1 MPIRR
6 SRSLGTTVNKYL
18 FLYILL
24 TIFSL
29 IFSSINF
36 LSVAEDTKLELVIY
50 VSVPGDVVEGDNIT
64 ITVTIKNNGTENIPP
79 DPGKLIEDKLYI
91 DDGNTPVSVN
101 STSNGLSSGAFIYLN
116 LSWTAELGDHTLTVK
131 LYYDDPNERDR
142 WDEPITVSER
152 EVDLKL
158 NGIYIEENLRLGE
171 PVAIFANATNIG
183 KNTTK
188 TVKASLYI
196 DGNHEQSKTV
206 EGLSKSETYNFSFNW
221 VPKHFDNHTLNVTL
235 DPENKIDEED
245 ETNNYIEVDVFV
257 DPYRFEWKS
266 TSWHYRKFYAVNGTG
281 NISISINFTMLLNQ
295 LGVYEKTFENDS
307 IMVVKYF
314 STGDVDELVSTFK
327 FQECTNFNNKTNASG
342 ILIWNVTEEL
352 SYYCVYFDVLENNG
366 TREKIDE
373 TGDLIE
379 FGNTIISFERPVEGW
394 WLEFISPGDNYYP
407 LSIVSPIEVYTVAE
421 ASNVSANLSLDGRY
435 ESTIVLESNDNV
447 NWMKN
452 YNFTKKGTWTIT
464 ITAWDN
470 ASFQVI
476 QIENLS
482 VLAVPDLGVVR
493 IVLPSQNVR
502 EGEHAEIR
510 AVLNNTG
517 YADAEN
523 YEVGLYLVQG
533 SMTWTNSQVKNT
545 TKVSID
551 KDESKEINLTWHPA
565 LYGNLDKEGKWIV
578 GIWIYTNS
586 THKDSNLENN
596 KGTNYSLRVVPG
608 EKNSPLITII
618 ELTDQQEIRKPVRII
633 AKITDE
639 SGIKSVNITI
649 VDPEKTRY
657 SRNMTQQENDRYLF
671 EFENTSIIGEYNF
684 SINAVDN
691 SFYQKLSTT
700 YGVFKIVEDATSPL
714 IDYFGAY
721 PSVQLKGGYVT
732 ISCISTDF
740 MGVKSVRVMLKYPD
754 GRLATKSMTNSASTG
769 KYVYRQTYDIL
780 GKYIFNITSEDT
792 SGNMRYTENKE
803 FWITTDIDDVD
814 GDGMPDWWEERY
826 GFDPHDPTD
835 AEQDEDGD
843 GYTNVEEYNN
853 GNNPLKRVSSLQ
865 EIAYKLRENWSYL
878 IISVI
883 LFILIIAL
891 SIYELKRLKT

>member
-1 MPIRR
+1 M
-6 SRSLGTTVNKYL
+6 
-18 FLYILL
+18 
-24 TIFSL
+24 
-29 IFSSINF
+29 
-36 LSVAEDTKLELVIY
+36 AEDTKLELVIY

-245 ETNNYIEVDVFV
+245 ETNNHIEIDVFV
-257 DPYRFEWKS
+257 DPYRFEWES

-671 EFENTSIIGEYNF
+671 EFGNTSIIGEYNF
-684 SINAVDN
+684 SITAVDN

-865 EIAYKLRENWSYL
+865 EIVYKLRENWSYL

-891 SIYELKRLKT
+891 SIYGLKRQKT